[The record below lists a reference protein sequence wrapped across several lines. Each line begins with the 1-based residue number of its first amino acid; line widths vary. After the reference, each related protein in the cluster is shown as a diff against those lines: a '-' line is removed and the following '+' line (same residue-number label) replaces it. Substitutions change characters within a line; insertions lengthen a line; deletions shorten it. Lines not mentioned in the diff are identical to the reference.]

1 MSFEL
6 NIVDMYSDI
15 LNIYGDIGNLK
26 CIKKRCEWRG
36 IKVNQKSYSLNH
48 DMSFDYEDIDLIL
61 IGGGSDRTQ
70 SIVSNDLLKQRNDL
84 ENYVEN
90 DGVILTVCGSYQ
102 MFGQEYYDV
111 NGDNVSCLEIFDIKT
126 VSQENRLIGNIL
138 IENNLGLAPKEVV
151 GFENHGGRTFHNYKT
166 LGKVIAGH
174 GNNDEEGEEGMI
186 YKNFIGTYLHGP
198 FLPKNPHIADYLIL
212 NAMKNKYNVDSI
224 EELDDEIEFKAH
236 DVMVNRL
243 K

>member
-36 IKVNQKSYSLNH
+36 IEVNQKSYSIN
-48 DMSFDYEDIDLIL
+48 DSDFDYDDIDLIL
-61 IGGGSDRTQ
+61 IGGGSDRAQ
-70 SIVSNDLLKQRNDL
+70 SIVSNDLLKQRQDL

-90 DGVILTVCGSYQ
+90 EGVILTICGSYQ
-102 MFGQEYYDV
+102 MFGNEYYDV

-126 VSQENRLIGNIL
+126 VSQEDRLIGNIL
-138 IENNLGLAPKEVV
+138 IENNLGLEPKEVV
-151 GFENHGGRTFHNYKT
+151 GFENHGGRTSHNYKP
-166 LGKVIAGH
+166 LGKVITGH
-174 GNNDEEGEEGMI
+174 GNNGEDNSEGMI

-212 NAMKNKYNVDSI
+212 NAMKNKYDLDSI
-224 EELDDEIEFKAH
+224 EKLNDDIEFKAH

>member
-1 MSFEL
+1 M
-6 NIVDMYSDI
+6 
-15 LNIYGDIGNLK
+15 
-26 CIKKRCEWRG
+26 
-36 IKVNQKSYSLNH
+36 
-48 DMSFDYEDIDLIL
+48 
-61 IGGGSDRTQ
+61 T
-70 SIVSNDLLKQRNDL
+70 
-84 ENYVEN
+84 
-90 DGVILTVCGSYQ
+90 
-102 MFGQEYYDV
+102 
-111 NGDNVSCLEIFDIKT
+111 
-126 VSQENRLIGNIL
+126 
-138 IENNLGLAPKEVV
+138 PKEVV

-174 GNNDEEGEEGMI
+174 GNNDEDGEEGMI

>member
-1 MSFEL
+1 MK
-6 NIVDMYSDI
+6 NI
-15 LNIYGDIGNLK
+15 LK
-26 CIKKRCEWRG
+26 IA
-36 IKVNQKSYSLNH
+36 IVV
-48 DMSFDYEDIDLIL
+48 LIL
-61 IGGGSDRTQ
+61 VVIS
-70 SIVSNDLLKQRNDL
+70 
-84 ENYVEN
+84 
-90 DGVILTVCGSYQ
+90 VILFITGKRH
-102 MFGQEYYDV
+102 D
-111 NGDNVSCLEIFDIKT
+111 
-126 VSQENRLIGNIL
+126 IL

-174 GNNDEEGEEGMI
+174 GNNDEDGEEGMI

-224 EELDDEIEFKAH
+224 EELNDEIEFKAH